1 VRPKS
6 QMSNEI
12 KSPFNQ
18 LHPVGR
24 QGGIG
29 YNQGMHSQGDGDYNS
44 RVKRMKWF
52 EKKFRDDGA
61 RSREVG
67 YGSSLSASVI

>member
-44 RVKRMKWF
+44 RV
-52 EKKFRDDGA
+52 
-61 RSREVG
+61 
-67 YGSSLSASVI
+67 